1 MSEMIVNKLTG
12 KTSAG
17 SIDIVSEGGNAT
29 MQLQQGLAKSFMN
42 HFEGTSINDS
52 FNCTSLTDN
61 GTGYY
66 NHAFVNNHGNK
77 NYAMTGSI
85 VGDNSTQTT
94 AYTYSWVCGAS
105 SAGNSIHN
113 TTTIRYSCLHW
124 QGNLYDHQM
133 VQIVTTGDLA

>member
-1 MSEMIVNKLTG
+1 MSEIKVDTLTG

-17 SIDIVSEGGNAT
+17 DITVTSEGGAAT
-29 MQLQQGLAKSFMN
+29 FQMQQGLAKSFMN

-66 NHAFVNNHGNK
+66 NHAFVNSHGNK
-77 NYAMTGSI
+77 NYAMAGSI
-85 VGDNSTQTT
+85 VGDSSTQTT
-94 AYTYSWVCGAS
+94 GYTYSFICGAA
-105 SAGNSIHN
+105 SAGNSIHS
-113 TTTIRYSCLHW
+113 TTTIRYSCLHYS
-124 QGNLYDHQM
+124 GTLYDQQM